1 MNTIRG
7 PGLCLST
14 QKSTTPQLHNL
25 LVFQLVEQK
34 PKMFNNLVSNLMTC
48 LLDGPKQDVSCLL
61 SGWIFV
67 DFLKIIAAF

>member
-1 MNTIRG
+1 MNTIRA

-14 QKSTTPQLHNL
+14 LKSTASQLHNL
-25 LVFQLVEQK
+25 LVFQLEQK
-34 PKMFNNLVSNLMTC
+34 LKMFNNLVSNLMTC

-67 DFLKIIAAF
+67 DFLKIITAV